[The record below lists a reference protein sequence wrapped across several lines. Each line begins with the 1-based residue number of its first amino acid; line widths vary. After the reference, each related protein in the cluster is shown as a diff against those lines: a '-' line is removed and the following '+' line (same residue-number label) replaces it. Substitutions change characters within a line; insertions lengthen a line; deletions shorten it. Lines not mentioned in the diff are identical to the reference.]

1 VILAAGVL
9 VVVAGLFCFLLSVHF
24 KGLRYFDRPTVAR
37 HPAFDRVLLL
47 ARWILV
53 PSGLALTARASW
65 TAFAVVGGLLVL
77 AWGWRRVLRSIPFQA
92 RIVRREYDLLRRRH
106 PGAAEEDLL
115 RRLAWRRHPAWGEEL
130 IDQMVRDY
138 PTIGALSVMMVRMER
153 GFRGFRGGVR
163 RGAARSGPGPR
174 S

>member
-1 VILAAGVL
+1 MLAAGVL
-9 VVVAGLFCFLLSVHF
+9 VLATGLLCLLASIHF

-37 HPAFDRVLLL
+37 HPAFDRVLALG
-47 ARWILV
+47 RWILV
-53 PSGLALTARASW
+53 PSGLALMARASW
-65 TAFAVVGGLLVL
+65 SAFAVAGGLLAL
-77 AWGWRRVLRSIPFQA
+77 AWGWRRALRSIPFQA
-92 RIVRREYDLLRRRH
+92 RIVRREYDAIRRRH
-106 PGAAEEDLL
+106 PGAAEDDLL

-138 PTIGALSVMMVRMER
+138 ATIEALSVMMVRMER
-153 GFRGFRGGVR
+153 GFRGFRGGIR